1 MIYLVSL
8 FVESKLFDSFLTT
21 TEGCV
26 RFRQLQTYT
35 VIFEK
40 SNIVYSHSP
49 RMKKTIVSV
58 SMNMPSEFLVHRS
71 WNSI

>member
-8 FVESKLFDSFLTT
+8 FVESKLLDSFLTT

-40 SNIVYSHSP
+40 SDIVYSDSP
-49 RMKKTIVSV
+49 IMKKK
-58 SMNMPSEFLVHRS
+58 L
-71 WNSI
+71 